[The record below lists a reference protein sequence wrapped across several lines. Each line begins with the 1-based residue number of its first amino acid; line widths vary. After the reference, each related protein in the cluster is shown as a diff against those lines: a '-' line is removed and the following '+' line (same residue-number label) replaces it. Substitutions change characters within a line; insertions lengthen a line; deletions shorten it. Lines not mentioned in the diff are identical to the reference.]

1 MSDSR
6 VIFHVGWPKTATTS
20 MQAELGRYPNLAG
33 KPFGHT
39 DTALAVAVID
49 AVVRSHN
56 WSPDDLDEL
65 VRSARHDVQLPVL
78 LSDEVLIAM
87 PQREWFENL
96 VGPFEVAERIV
107 RATGDKRVFFT
118 LRDPRRQ
125 LRSTWLHHVREGRV
139 QTYPEFIERIANDR
153 AEPRGTFAIAALVKR
168 YADLLGADRLAVG
181 FTETYTSDPHDF
193 WRRFGVEFGIPR
205 MEDFVD
211 VGGSRQNETVLG
223 PVPYEMAVNRAL
235 RFYGSVRR
243 RDDIRPLRRKI
254 TRKVSRRIP
263 ADHATYFSRH
273 AKTEDRLVNDLTRD
287 IELVR
292 GMIRT
297 I

>member
-33 KPFGHT
+33 KPFGHI
-39 DTALAVAVID
+39 DTAIAVPVID
-49 AVVRSHN
+49 AIVRSHD
-56 WSPDDLDEL
+56 WTPGDLDEL
-65 VRSARHDVQLPVL
+65 IHSARHDAQLPVL

-139 QTYPEFIERIANDR
+139 QTYPEFIERVAKDR
-153 AEPRGTFAIAALVKR
+153 AERRGTFAIAALVKR
-168 YADLLGADRLAVG
+168 YAELLGADRLAVG
-181 FTETYTSDPHDF
+181 FTETYTSDPYDF

-205 MEDFVD
+205 MEDFVE

-223 PVPYEMAVNRAL
+223 PMFYEMAVNRAL
-235 RFYGSVRR
+235 RLYGSVRR
-243 RDDIRPLRRKI
+243 RDDVRPIRRKI

-263 ADHATYFSRH
+263 ADHAAYFSRH
-273 AKTEDRLVNDLTRD
+273 AKVEDRLVNDLTHD
-287 IELVR
+287 IELVKE
-292 GMIRT
+292 MIRT